1 MVSCLCPSAS
11 EFKALK
17 ERDVLSSL
25 GAQNYAYKHSSTILF
40 WTWYY
45 RRLLTFTMLL
55 HVLDHLQYGYHVVWH
70 LKWYY
75 HVFTDIFHA
84 IGVLFCFL
92 DKNMDILDIKHAIVV
107 WIFTLVLPC
116 FWTFIVVLL
125 CYLQT
130 LILILQGFFFFY
142 IFHRCKMEHLLCGY
156 LFILRQLL

>member
-1 MVSCLCPSAS
+1 
-11 EFKALK
+11 
-17 ERDVLSSL
+17 
-25 GAQNYAYKHSSTILF
+25 
-40 WTWYY
+40 
-45 RRLLTFTMLL
+45 
-55 HVLDHLQYGYHVVWH
+55 
-70 LKWYY
+70 
-75 HVFTDIFHA
+75 
-84 IGVLFCFL
+84 
-92 DKNMDILDIKHAIVV
+92 MDILDINHAIVV